1 MNGCKSKSKISGKME
16 DNVLVISDDYTLLNE
31 KGVLKED
38 GFSAV
43 KEIPK
48 TIPQKVRTDLVI
60 VMIVN
65 AGYAECNINGKD
77 YRLEP
82 KHLLFCLPN
91 TVFEKGN
98 KSANFSMHCLCISV
112 TLIKHTITF
121 SAYNWD
127 VLTFMI
133 NTPVLEL
140 TDNEHQRFNLFYSLM
155 SAETDDPNRFC
166 FKESV
171 QSLLHAFIYDFNGV
185 LSRYVSAN
193 MFSYTQGH
201 NLFKSFLDLL
211 GNTYPR
217 PRSVSFYAERLNV
230 SPKYLSSAC
239 KAACGNTAS
248 WLIHEAVTR
257 DISNLLTYSNKSIK
271 EIMVEL
277 NFPSLSF
284 FGKYVKKHFGVGP
297 KEYRTAQLP

>member
-1 MNGCKSKSKISGKME
+1 MN
-16 DNVLVISDDYTLLNE
+16 DDVLVISDNYSLLKE
-31 KGVLKED
+31 KGVVNED
-38 GFSAV
+38 GFSV
-43 KEIPK
+43 IREIPK
-48 TIPQKVRTDLVI
+48 SVPQRVRGDLVV
-60 VMIVN
+60 VMIVK
-65 AGYAECNINGKD
+65 AGMGDCIINGKQ
-77 YRLEP
+77 YHLEP
-82 KHLLFCLPN
+82 KHMLFCLPN
-91 TVFEKGN
+91 TFFEKRVAS
-98 KSANFSMHCLCISV
+98 KDFSAHCLCVSV

-127 VLTFMI
+127 VLSFMM
-133 NTPVLEL
+133 NTPVLTL
-140 TDNEHQRFNLFYSLM
+140 TDNEYKRFCLFYSLM
-155 SAETDDPNRFC
+155 SAETDDADRFC

-171 QSLLHAFIYDFNGV
+171 QCLLHAFIYDFNGV

-193 MFSYTQGH
+193 MFNYTQGH

-217 PRSVSFYAERLNV
+217 PRSVSYYSEKLNV
-230 SPKYLSSAC
+230 TSKYLSSVC
-239 KAACGNTAS
+239 KASCGNTAS

-257 DISNLLTYSNKSIK
+257 DVSNLLMYSNKTIK

-297 KEYRTAQLP
+297 KEYRAAHLP